1 LQALLSSDV
10 NIKLVAKLKKNV
22 KNRCGGAPPRPHPS
36 QLHPLLQ
43 NTTHSSCSKPARQCI
58 VTHHARRRIN
68 LEELATGINRRRMI
82 QQAVFDEL
90 CEMLTPG

>member
-1 LQALLSSDV
+1 
-10 NIKLVAKLKKNV
+10 
-22 KNRCGGAPPRPHPS
+22 
-36 QLHPLLQ
+36 
-43 NTTHSSCSKPARQCI
+43 

-90 CEMLTPG
+90 CEMLNPG